1 MDDDLH
7 SPGLGADADYALGR
21 MSAQSD
27 RDLQDFAK
35 ALRRRFRPA
44 TPTVDVNA
52 LMAEIEML
60 RQQLADSQAAF
71 SILQGNHTRL
81 KAWATQA
88 SQRLDEL
95 GFLEK

>member
-1 MDDDLH
+1 MHD
-7 SPGLGADADYALGR
+7 SFSGSTAYALGR

-35 ALRRRFRPA
+35 AIQRRFRPA
-44 TPTVDVNA
+44 APTVDVNA
-52 LMAEIEML
+52 LMAENEML
-60 RQQLADSQAAF
+60 RRQLADSQADF

-88 SQRLDEL
+88 SQILDKL
-95 GFLEK
+95 GLIKG